1 MRIIVKP
8 EKCFVCGENKFEFH
22 EVLWRELILEW
33 ELNPNEVDYIN
44 KQQGFSCSSCKSNL
58 RSMTLAKALLR
69 ANNSNLTLNKFV
81 QLRSSK
87 NVKVLEVNEA
97 GNLHH
102 TLSQFKNYVFA
113 EYPEVDLHQLPYDD
127 ESFDLVVHSD
137 TLEHVTDP
145 VVAMHQILRV
155 LRKGGKTVFTTPI
168 IVDRTT
174 RARSGMAK
182 SFHGA
187 PGIIDSGMLVTYEY
201 GSDFWKYLA
210 KVGFSDIRIITEMYP
225 AGIAFVCT
233 K

>member
-1 MRIIVKP
+1 M
-8 EKCFVCGENKFEFH
+8 
-22 EVLWRELILEW
+22 
-33 ELNPNEVDYIN
+33 
-44 KQQGFSCSSCKSNL
+44 
-58 RSMTLAKALLR
+58 
-69 ANNSNLTLNKFV
+69 
-81 QLRSSK
+81 
-87 NVKVLEVNEA
+87 
-97 GNLHH
+97 HH
-102 TLSQFKNYVFA
+102 TLSQFKNYTFA
-113 EYPEVDLHQLPYDD
+113 EYPEVDLHKLPYDD

-145 VVAMHQILRV
+145 TLAMHQILRV

-187 PGIIDSGMLVTYEY
+187 PGIFDSGMLVTYEY

-210 KVGFSDIRIITEMYP
+210 EVGFGDIRIITEMYP
-225 AGIAFVCT
+225 SGIAFICT